1 MGCWFCNVPRLLLTG
16 RRSCCF
22 VVVLLLLLL
31 SCQSP
36 RDNPLRR
43 HHTILSACPLF
54 MAGGIPSFLP
64 PFSLSPGN
72 HLCCEHPPITCA
84 LAHGGTSAG
93 PPREDGCEPLW
104 GSEEGQAERTER
116 GSEALC
122 SSGPLLCCHPQG
134 SPVSALLSSQH
145 TSSLPPPLF
154 FFLSISISERCGGG
168 LSSCLADLTLPAVPW
183 HGPVHWNTTS
193 SWIQFN

>member
-1 MGCWFCNVPRLLLTG
+1 MGCWFCNVPRLRLTG
-16 RRSCCF
+16 RRSCCI
-22 VVVLLLLLL
+22 VVVVLLLL

-72 HLCCEHPPITCA
+72 HRCCEHPPITCA

-93 PPREDGCEPLW
+93 PPREDGWSPF
-104 GSEEGQAERTER
+104 
-116 GSEALC
+116 EALKRAKRNAP
-122 SSGPLLCCHPQG
+122 SGEVKHCAARAPCCAATRRAAQCQRCCPP
-134 SPVSALLSSQH
+134 S
-145 TSSLPPPLF
+145 TLPPFPPLF

-183 HGPVHWNTTS
+183 QRPVHWNTTS
-193 SWIQFN
+193 SCIQFN